1 MEEIE
6 GYFQRTLKRQ
16 VLGNVQPSHQGT
28 SAFPLTI
35 HDHPPS
41 FPEAKHGAGMILEH
55 CVSSSQA
62 NYICVQ
68 FSASAE
74 PKGSH
79 HSCQPAQ
86 LSGL

>member
-41 FPEAKHGAGMILEH
+41 FPDKKIKE
-55 CVSSSQA
+55 
-62 NYICVQ
+62 N
-68 FSASAE
+68 SAE
-74 PKGSH
+74 PN
-79 HSCQPAQ
+79 QVYNNY
-86 LSGL
+86 